1 MICEKWYFRSKNY
14 TRYNLRGIW
23 CVIATVIHKGGNSM
37 KSSGSMRQQR
47 DNYSA
52 RQPLDTS
59 SPGIPP
65 VFNGKRTR
73 PRRFDIFWHAAKTG
87 RLIKAL
93 TTDRRV
99 ALWRKALFFGSSG
112 ALRILL
118 LFPDALNEVALS
130 TVITLVGTGRGLPL
144 DACVAWLAFAH

>member
-1 MICEKWYFRSKNY
+1 
-14 TRYNLRGIW
+14 
-23 CVIATVIHKGGNSM
+23 M

-65 VFNGKRTR
+65 VFNGKRAR

-99 ALWRKALFFGSSG
+99 ALWRKALFFGSIG
-112 ALRILL
+112 ALLIVL
-118 LFPDALNEVALS
+118 LFPDALNEVVLS
-130 TVITLVGTGRGLPL
+130 TVFPLVGTVLGVPL
-144 DACVAWLAFAH
+144 DAGFDWVAFALAVVSLLRFFPAELVAEHYRQIFG

>member
-1 MICEKWYFRSKNY
+1 
-14 TRYNLRGIW
+14 
-23 CVIATVIHKGGNSM
+23 M
-37 KSSGSMRQQR
+37 KSSGSMQQQR

-52 RQPLDTS
+52 RKPLDTS

-99 ALWRKALFFGSSG
+99 ALWRKALFFGSIG
-112 ALRILL
+112 TLLIVL
-118 LFPDALNEVALS
+118 LFPYALHEGVLR
-130 TVITLVGTGRGLPL
+130 TVCPLVGTVLGVTL
-144 DACVAWLAFAH
+144 DAVFDWGTFA

>member
-1 MICEKWYFRSKNY
+1 
-14 TRYNLRGIW
+14 
-23 CVIATVIHKGGNSM
+23 M

-47 DNYSA
+47 GSYSS

-73 PRRFDIFWHAAKTG
+73 PRRFDILWHAAKTG

-93 TTDRRV
+93 MTDRRV
-99 ALWRKALFFGSSG
+99 PLWRKALFFGSIS
-112 ALRILL
+112 ALLIVL
-118 LFPDALNEVALS
+118 LFPDALNEVVLS
-130 TVITLVGTGRGLPL
+130 TVFPLVGTVLGVPL
-144 DACVAWLAFAH
+144 DAGFDWVAFALAVVSLLRFFPAELVAEHYRQIFG